1 MTPVDLLALVEV
13 DLRPCRLERRDDRA
27 ALVTAPDGT
36 AFDLTVQIDRRKL
49 MALQEI
55 TAHVTGPVVAGE
67 GAASLI
73 LHHTGQVRRT
83 GLAARLRGDA
93 DDEVMALRDRLV
105 GDPDLQAAC
114 LPLDVTRFRVVPID
128 GRWQAQL
135 RLMGG
140 SHVRTRIP
148 PGGSYVRLA
157 ADQRDA
163 LLATVRALHR
173 VLPAIA
179 PEPVTSPMV
188 TTPEGGRRAAGSARA
203 TSTSHLPS
211 RGHSD
216 VG

>member
-13 DLRPCRLERRDDRA
+13 DLRPCRLQRRDDTA

-36 AFDLTVQIDRRKL
+36 AFDLTVEIDRRKL
-49 MALQEI
+49 MALQEV
-55 TAHVTGPVVAGE
+55 TAHVTGPVVTGH

-83 GLAARLRGDA
+83 GLTGRVRGGA
-93 DDEVMALRDRLV
+93 DDQATALRDRLV
-105 GDPDLQAAC
+105 GDVELQEAC
-114 LPLDVTRFRVVPID
+114 LPLDVTRFRVVPVD

-135 RLMGG
+135 RLLGG

-157 ADQRDA
+157 TDQRDA
-163 LLATVRALHR
+163 LLATVRALYR
-173 VLPAIA
+173 VLPGVA
-179 PEPVTSPMV
+179 PEPVTSPAG
-188 TTPEGGRRAAGSARA
+188 TTRGGGRRAAEPSRA

-211 RGHSD
+211 RGGHD